1 MRSRKAANSFYASR
15 ILFWLT
21 IWWAGLNTKLALHI
35 MDHFPEKIFLL
46 SSKTRNN
53 KWWWREGQDR
63 AEAARFL
70 EQRSGIYGIRAEL
83 SVCMLYKAAAAR
95 KSPCFSTFFGLFSFK
110 HNLNV
115 CVCTLLCIH
124 WTLLKIERPFQL
136 ITHPSPSWDSK
147 AAITIFCTKHWFSL
161 YANSYS
167 SNTLLKKNIASEVG
181 NSYQFRVI
189 PLLS

>member
-1 MRSRKAANSFYASR
+1 MHLCIEKCVSIWLTFLGICSDYGTFDRGSSTPQKEGCEFLLCIT

-35 MDHFPEKIFLL
+35 MDHFPEKIFFLL

-53 KWWWREGQDR
+53 KWWWQDR
-63 AEAARFL
+63 ESGV
-70 EQRSGIYGIRAEL
+70 EQRNLWNTSRIKRLHAMIFL
-83 SVCMLYKAAAAR
+83 SAAAAR

-136 ITHPSPSWDSK
+136 ITHPWS
-147 AAITIFCTKHWFSL
+147 
-161 YANSYS
+161 
-167 SNTLLKKNIASEVG
+167 
-181 NSYQFRVI
+181 
-189 PLLS
+189 